1 MTSNES
7 TPPQQVALPRPSS
20 SWYPPARLGRR
31 TYFPLGLALLLGA
44 LALYLAGADLPGLT
58 ALRREPDYAL
68 FTGLLMAAYLLAQL
82 MMPVL
87 RAGGGVPHRLVIRAH
102 KLLGA
107 LGPLF
112 IVIHAGHLGYG
123 YLGALSGVFL
133 LSMALGLMNHET
145 MGLKGRV
152 PALLWM
158 VAHVA
163 LSVALVTLAA
173 VHAYV
178 ALAYE

>member
-1 MTSNES
+1 MTAEGSNEVR
-7 TPPQQVALPRPSS
+7 QVALPRPSS

-31 TYFPLGLALLLGA
+31 TYFPLGLVLLLGA
-44 LALYLAGADLPGLT
+44 VALYVSAAELPLLTELRATSDFDLYSGLGMAG
-58 ALRREPDYAL
+58 
-68 FTGLLMAAYLLAQL
+68 YLLLQL
-82 MMPVL
+82 MMPLL
-87 RAGGGVPHRLVIRAH
+87 RAGGAVPHRLVVRAH

-107 LGPLF
+107 LGPVFL
-112 IVIHAGHLGYG
+112 VVHAGHLGYG

-133 LSMALGLMNHET
+133 ASMALGLMNHET

-163 LSVALVTLAA
+163 LSVALVALAG

-178 ALAYE
+178 ALSYE